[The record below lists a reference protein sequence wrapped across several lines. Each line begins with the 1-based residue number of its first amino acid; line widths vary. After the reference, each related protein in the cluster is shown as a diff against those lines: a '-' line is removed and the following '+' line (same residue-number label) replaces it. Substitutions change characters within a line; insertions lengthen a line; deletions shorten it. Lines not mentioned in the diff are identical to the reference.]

1 MPDDF
6 AEVEEIVATNE
17 SLYDCVL
24 GGDIDDEE
32 EMVLAFVDSDEM
44 WEFRG

>member
-1 MPDDF
+1 MLDVN
-6 AEVEEIVATNE
+6 EMIESNE

-24 GGDIDDEE
+24 GGDILDEE

-44 WEFRG
+44 WEYRG